1 MSMLRVKSDLPVET
15 EDLATRVIGCC
26 IDVHRA
32 LGPGL
37 LEKIYARAV
46 CIELDHAG
54 ILYQRE
60 REIPVTY
67 RGELLCQQR
76 LDIVVADQII
86 LEIKSVEHINPV
98 HRAQLTTYLRISKIR
113 LGLLFNFNVAILQDG
128 IKRII
133 L

>member
-1 MSMLRVKSDLPVET
+1 MLKVESDLPVET

-54 ILYQRE
+54 IQYQRE

-86 LEIKSVEHINPV
+86 LEIKSVEHLNPV

-113 LGLLFNFNVAILQDG
+113 LGLLLNFNVAILQDG
-128 IKRII
+128 IKRVA

>member
-1 MSMLRVKSDLPVET
+1 MLRVKSDLPVET
-15 EDLATRVIGCC
+15 EDLANRVIGCC

-37 LEKIYARAV
+37 LETIYARAV

>member
-1 MSMLRVKSDLPVET
+1 MLKVKSHLPVET

-46 CIELDHAG
+46 CIELDHTE
-54 ILYQRE
+54 IQYQRE
-60 REIPVTY
+60 KEIPVTY

-86 LEIKSVEHINPV
+86 VEIKSVEHLNPV
-98 HRAQLTTYLRISKIR
+98 HRAQLTSYLRISKIR
-113 LGLLFNFNVAILQDG
+113 LGLLLNFNVAILQDG
-128 IKRII
+128 IKRVA

>member
-1 MSMLRVKSDLPVET
+1 MLKVKSDLPVET

-26 IDVHRA
+26 IDVHRP

-54 ILYQRE
+54 IRHQRE

-86 LEIKSVEHINPV
+86 LEIKSVEHLNPV
-98 HRAQLTTYLRISKIR
+98 HRAQLTSYLRISKIR
-113 LGLLFNFNVAILQDG
+113 LGLLLNFNVAILHDG
-128 IKRII
+128 IKRVA

>member
-1 MSMLRVKSDLPVET
+1 MLKVKSYLPVET

-46 CIELDHAG
+46 CIELDHAE
-54 ILYQRE
+54 IQYQRE
-60 REIPVTY
+60 KEIPVTY

-86 LEIKSVEHINPV
+86 VEIKSVEHLNPV
-98 HRAQLTTYLRISKIR
+98 HRAQLTSYLRISKIR
-113 LGLLFNFNVAILQDG
+113 LGLLLNFNVAILQDG
-128 IKRII
+128 IKRVA

>member
-1 MSMLRVKSDLPVET
+1 MLKVKSDLPIET

-46 CIELDHAG
+46 CTELDHAG
-54 ILYQRE
+54 VQHQRE

-86 LEIKSVEHINPV
+86 LEIKSVEHLNPI
-98 HRAQLTTYLRISKIR
+98 HRAQLTTYLRISRIR
-113 LGLLFNFNVAILQDG
+113 LGLLLNFNVAILQDG
-128 IKRII
+128 IKRVA

>member
-1 MSMLRVKSDLPVET
+1 VLHRRASSAWARFAG
-15 EDLATRVIGCC
+15 EDLRSS
-26 IDVHRA
+26 
-32 LGPGL
+32 
-37 LEKIYARAV
+37 V

-54 ILYQRE
+54 VQHQRE

-86 LEIKSVEHINPV
+86 LEIKSVEHLNPV
-98 HRAQLTTYLRISKIR
+98 HRAQLTSYLRISKIR
-113 LGLLFNFNVAILQDG
+113 LGLLLNFNVAILQDG
-128 IKRII
+128 IKRVA

>member
-1 MSMLRVKSDLPVET
+1 MLRVKSDLPVET
-15 EDLATRVIGCC
+15 EDLASRVIGCC

>member
-1 MSMLRVKSDLPVET
+1 MLKVKSDLPVET

-54 ILYQRE
+54 IHYQRE

-86 LEIKSVEHINPV
+86 LEIKLVEHLNPV
-98 HRAQLTTYLRISKIR
+98 HRAQLTSYLRISKIR
-113 LGLLFNFNVAILQDG
+113 LGLLLNFNVAILQDG
-128 IKRII
+128 IKRVA

>member
-1 MSMLRVKSDLPVET
+1 MLKVKSDLPIET

-54 ILYQRE
+54 VQHQRE

-86 LEIKSVEHINPV
+86 LEIKSVEHLNPV
-98 HRAQLTTYLRISKIR
+98 HRAQLTSYLRISKIR
-113 LGLLFNFNVAILQDG
+113 LGLLLNFNVAILQDG
-128 IKRII
+128 IKRVA

>member
-46 CIELDHAG
+46 CIELDHAE
-54 ILYQRE
+54 IQYQRE

>member
-1 MSMLRVKSDLPVET
+1 MLKVKSDLPVET
-15 EDLATRVIGCC
+15 EDLATRVIGCS

-46 CIELDHAG
+46 CIELEHAG
-54 ILYQRE
+54 IQYQRE

-86 LEIKSVEHINPV
+86 LEIKSVEHLSPV
-98 HRAQLTTYLRISKIR
+98 HRAQLTSYLRISKIR
-113 LGLLFNFNVAILQDG
+113 LGLLINFNVAILQDG
-128 IKRII
+128 IKRVA

>member
-1 MSMLRVKSDLPVET
+1 MLKVKSDVPVET

-54 ILYQRE
+54 IQYLRE

-67 RGELLCQQR
+67 RDEMLCQQR

-113 LGLLFNFNVAILQDG
+113 LGLLLNFNVAILQDG
-128 IKRII
+128 IKRVA

>member
-1 MSMLRVKSDLPVET
+1 MLKVKSDLPVET

-86 LEIKSVEHINPV
+86 LEIKSVEHLSPV
-98 HRAQLTTYLRISKIR
+98 HRAQLTSYLRISKIR
-113 LGLLFNFNVAILQDG
+113 LGLLINFNVAILQDG
-128 IKRII
+128 IKRVA

>member
-1 MSMLRVKSDLPVET
+1 MLKVKSGLPVET

-54 ILYQRE
+54 IQYQRE

-86 LEIKSVEHINPV
+86 LEIKSVEHLNPV
-98 HRAQLTTYLRISKIR
+98 HRAQLTTYLRVSKIR
-113 LGLLFNFNVAILQDG
+113 LGLLLNFNVAILQDG
-128 IKRII
+128 IKRVA